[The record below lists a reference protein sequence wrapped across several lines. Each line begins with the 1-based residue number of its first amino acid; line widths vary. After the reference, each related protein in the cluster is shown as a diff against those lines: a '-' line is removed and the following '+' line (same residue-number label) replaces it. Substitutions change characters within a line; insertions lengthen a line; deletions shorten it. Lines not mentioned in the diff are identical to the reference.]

1 MMVVDVG
8 LGEFVLAA
16 KDVTLVGV
24 GCIYFPAQAV
34 VQSIGISVLPE

>member
-1 MMVVDVG
+1 MLVVNVG

-24 GCIYFPAQAV
+24 GCIYLPAQAV
-34 VQSIGISVLPE
+34 VKSIGISVLPE